1 MAVTVADVST
11 PLGTKLVID
20 STTDTNS
27 NAAEDNV
34 VSGATTVYYVEIDN
48 TANASAS
55 YLKLYNHAA
64 PTEGTTPPDVAL
76 RATAN
81 ARDYFVF
88 PTGIAFATALSYICT
103 TAAGTG
109 ATTDTAPSQAVTV
122 RFLTS

>member
-1 MAVTVADVST
+1 MAA
-11 PLGTKLVID
+11 
-20 STTDTNS
+20 STTLQQGALASKLIEDTDV
-27 NAAEDNV
+27 NATAVDNV
-34 VSGATTVYYVEIDN
+34 TGGATTVYYVEIDN